1 MGRFQ
6 AEGEKTHAMSCME
19 FDAMCDQFYSK
30 DLHYFDTVGLALPL
44 HSIHVMFTHRS
55 CRVVLEPAGICGRS
69 GPTGAPLHP
78 PRPTSPTHRP
88 SAVRARKRMGRHP
101 KRTAYTTRREVR
113 ATLHAFA
120 LGFRAVQT
128 PWSPYQQLSQNQ
140 SSNQSLQVTHF
151 VL

>member
-1 MGRFQ
+1 MKTGRCVV
-6 AEGEKTHAMSCME
+6 AEWADFKPRGKKKHAMSCME

-69 GPTGAPLHP
+69 GPMGAPLHP

-101 KRTAYTTRREVR
+101 KRTAYNQKGGARNITCFCSGVSRR
-113 ATLHAFA
+113 
-120 LGFRAVQT
+120 
-128 PWSPYQQLSQNQ
+128 
-140 SSNQSLQVTHF
+140 SNSMVPLLVAWLEL
-151 VL
+151 VE